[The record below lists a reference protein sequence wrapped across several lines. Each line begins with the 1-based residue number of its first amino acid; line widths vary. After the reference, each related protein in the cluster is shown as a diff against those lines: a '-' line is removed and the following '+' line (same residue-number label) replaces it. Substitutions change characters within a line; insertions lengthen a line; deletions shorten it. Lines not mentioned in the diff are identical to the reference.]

1 MTQTVRYDAAA
12 LKETMEERVN
22 QYVTFRESLD
32 VLREKMRAV
41 TDLGEAFEGKAAE
54 AIKGFFTAQ
63 IDVVDMWL
71 QLVEQQIAFME
82 DVGAMAEDRKLG
94 GSTKMDG
101 PFLEDDLNAAHKRTA
116 DMIQQQHEDLS
127 AILSRIRDLVSLE
140 AYSPSQIELSMQ
152 DAKNKRDDTVEQ
164 MEELDQVLTDEYGL
178 SVESET
184 LILALIEGLLQATT
198 QNGTFS
204 PMSFNVHAYENS
216 EAHAAIEASQQRS
229 TEYIQHKQQLHEARE
244 AQARQAELDARSG
257 LQKFLDGT
265 KNFVG
270 EFSGYYDTVRAS
282 TGVDPVTGR
291 ELSASERTAAAAWA
305 AAGIVPILGP
315 ASKVAKGGKAVFA
328 VSKGSKAATA
338 PLTAF
343 KSSTQAFTRV
353 SHAEKGIYGL
363 VSANGLSG
371 FFFGQDLLGN
381 EVTAEQRTEMLMMGS
396 MLPFGAGMKM
406 VKGNGADVLGSVP
419 KRTDDLVKPPLNKS
433 NFMQL
438 DSFKSS
444 TTFKSLLTKHEISE
458 TELHVLVMSKVDNLS
473 DAEKAVL
480 KNFRDAVPSPDKNTM
495 LQKVISTGDIENYLK
510 DTDPYAAIGGCIAKA
525 NDVKHLNSA
534 SDVFDGLRLDYP
546 GTKFSKDTDYAV
558 IRFKSEEVN
567 KLEIPYSNKLSDTP
581 NAKSSFGYPQTGNG
595 FTSARDGSLI
605 PEFEARSFMKPQD
618 GAEIFKVTNGVEELV
633 GVYDAK
639 LSRFIKVIE

>member
-12 LKETMEERVN
+12 LKETMEERVH

-54 AIKGFFTAQ
+54 AIKRFFTAQ

-94 GSTKMDG
+94 GSTKMDV

-127 AILSRIRDLVSLE
+127 SILLRIRDLVSLE
-140 AYSPSQIELSMQ
+140 AYSPAQIELSMQ

-164 MEELDQVLTDEYGL
+164 MEELDQVLVDEYGL

-204 PMSFNVHAYENS
+204 PMSFNVNAYENS

-229 TEYIQHKQQLHEARE
+229 TEYIKHKQQLHEARE

-257 LQKFLDGT
+257 LEKFLDGT

-406 VKGNGADVLGSVP
+406 VKGNGPDVLGVGVRGSKKTNEVIETNLSNISNFINGN
-419 KRTDDLVKPPLNKS
+419 KKFDEVIEDYAKVYKEKVDLNKPWS
-433 NFMQL
+433 WDDTIPGGDSLSPAQKRKIKEVAVKERHIPDIKVMKVEGMRYGFADFASPGIVEKTVQL
-438 DSFKSS
+438 PKEFW
-444 TTFKSLLTKHEISE
+444 
-458 TELHVLVMSKVDNLS
+458 
-473 DAEKAVL
+473 
-480 KNFRDAVPSPDKNTM
+480 
-495 LQKVISTGDIENYLK
+495 
-510 DTDPYAAIGGCIAKA
+510 
-525 NDVKHLNSA
+525 
-534 SDVFDGLRLDYP
+534 
-546 GTKFSKDTDYAV
+546 
-558 IRFKSEEVN
+558 
-567 KLEIPYSNKLSDTP
+567 KLSD
-581 NAKSSFGYPQTGNG
+581 KEQ
-595 FTSARDGSLI
+595 
-605 PEFEARSFMKPQD
+605 
-618 GAEIFKVTNGVEELV
+618 FKWLDEKIGGTRKGMTWHHTEVPGKMELV
-633 GVYDAK
+633 PFGIHNITPHNGGRTKGMWAD
-639 LSRFIKVIE
+639 SPR

>member
-12 LKETMEERVN
+12 LKETMEERVH
-22 QYVTFRESLD
+22 QYVTYRESLD

-94 GSTKMDG
+94 GSTKMDV

-140 AYSPSQIELSMQ
+140 AYSPAQIELSMQ

-164 MEELDQVLTDEYGL
+164 MEELDQVLVDEYGL

-216 EAHAAIEASQQRS
+216 EAHAAIEGSQQRS

-343 KSSTQAFTRV
+343 KSNTQAFTRV

-371 FFFGQDLLGN
+371 YFFGQDLLGN
-381 EVTAEQRTEMLMMGS
+381 EVTAEQRTETLMMGS
-396 MLPFGAGMKM
+396 MLPFSAGMKM
-406 VKGNGADVLGSVP
+406 VKGNGADVLGVGVRGNGKDSKLTEIAGENFGTHIVKGKNGRKELTP
-419 KRTDDLVKPPLNKS
+419 NVRYVTKENYKYTTDELGRIADVKADKLILGKGKRNPA
-433 NFMQL
+433 MQL
-438 DSFKSS
+438 VAGHEHRKLNDDGGHLIGTQFRGSGDIDNLLAQNKHINRSGGEWFKMETEWANALKEVPPKKVSVKIKPVFIGSSLRPDSFKV
-444 TTFKSLLTKHEISE
+444 TYEIEGKGIFKKT
-458 TELHVLVMSKVDNLS
+458 
-473 DAEKAVL
+473 
-480 KNFRDAVPSPDKNTM
+480 
-495 LQKVISTGDIENYLK
+495 IENR
-510 DTDPYAAIGGCIAKA
+510 IG
-525 NDVKHLNSA
+525 D
-534 SDVFDGLRLDYP
+534 
-546 GTKFSKDTDYAV
+546 
-558 IRFKSEEVN
+558 
-567 KLEIPYSNKLSDTP
+567 
-581 NAKSSFGYPQTGNG
+581 
-595 FTSARDGSLI
+595 
-605 PEFEARSFMKPQD
+605 
-618 GAEIFKVTNGVEELV
+618 
-633 GVYDAK
+633 
-639 LSRFIKVIE
+639 